1 MSNKK
6 YAEKLIK
13 EYSEK
18 EASVVDELKVL
29 DSKVKRPAYIFAY
42 VFGSIGALVLGLGMC
57 LAMQI
62 IGGTIPLMVVGIVI
76 GLVGIAMVSIN
87 YPLFQKILKSR
98 KAKYAEDIIEK
109 SNELLNKED

>member
-42 VFGSIGALVLGLGMC
+42 VFGSIGTLVLGLGMC

>member
-1 MSNKK
+1 MSDKK